1 MASNIETSSG
11 GYDVHVIEKYPKEL
25 NCGICALIIHNAMH
39 GCINHAFCK
48 SCIMKHIECRIR
60 IDGNVK
66 CPGGCGLVIDPSKLE
81 PNKFADRMINTL
93 TTKCGNENCMWQGDL
108 LDLVQ
113 VHQMNCDYLQQYC
126 SNAGCWETYLQ
137 KDLLQHEEACLFK
150 LIPCSYCHTNIFRKI
165 KENHEFECSNE
176 KVNCSYYDLGCEMQL
191 CRKDVA
197 SHEETHQATH
207 MRLMQQSLNKC
218 VKQLCTANNKIL
230 VLNQQSATSNNEITV
245 LKQRMVVADYDF
257 NFLKEENSTLKKKL
271 SKLETKVK
279 REEFKTDEATE
290 NMKFVDIKRSR
301 EMAKLMEREEKNA
314 PSKVKVV
321 DIDSL
326 TSKLSLA
333 TDICGKVSLIND
345 VMIVKANDIR
355 FNLDLF
361 KLSGCY
367 TNNYEFDFLVNE
379 FGLDSEKDLMVELFT
394 KIPFHFF
401 EYQDGVQFHTFI
413 FQIDLSDI
421 KNIDVFVPD
430 QFRITI
436 SNNEIKWRNLTE
448 MTSRSITL
456 YIGNYRKQLQ
466 SEKKFDLQE
475 LENTNSYDLP
485 FAHGYA
491 CIDIIYS

>member
-207 MRLMQQSLNKC
+207 MRLLQQNLTQC
-218 VKQLCTANNKIL
+218 LKQLSTAKNEIVFLKQENE
-230 VLNQQSATSNNEITV
+230 TSNNEIELLKHQIATANKNIII
-245 LKQRMVVADYDF
+245 LKQQNGV
-257 NFLKEENSTLKKKL
+257 
-271 SKLETKVK
+271 
-279 REEFKTDEATE
+279 
-290 NMKFVDIKRSR
+290 
-301 EMAKLMEREEKNA
+301 
-314 PSKVKVV
+314 SKVALNSKEGIQKANVV
-321 DIDSL
+321 DIGSL
-326 TSKLSLA
+326 KYKLSLA
-333 TDICGKVSLIND
+333 SHLYNKVSLLNNGQ
-345 VMIVKANDIR
+345 VMIVKRNNKTFD
-355 FNLDLF
+355 LDWQEI
-361 KLSGCY
+361 SECY
-367 TNNYEFDFLVNE
+367 YRNSEFDYLIRQ
-379 FGLDSEKDLMVELFT
+379 FGLGNHKDLMLELFK
-394 KIPFHFF
+394 KIPCHL
-401 EYQDGVQFHTFI
+401 
-413 FQIDLSDI
+413 FQ
-421 KNIDVFVPD
+421 
-430 QFRITI
+430 
-436 SNNEIKWRNLTE
+436 
-448 MTSRSITL
+448 
-456 YIGNYRKQLQ
+456 Y
-466 SEKKFDLQE
+466 
-475 LENTNSYDLP
+475 
-485 FAHGYA
+485 
-491 CIDIIYS
+491 